1 MGIFSLLAV
10 LLLESLRPLPYR
22 RLVQIPLSWFAAVLE
37 NRLNA
42 GERSYGVFAWLCA
55 AGLSVLLVWGVYAA
69 LYAFSP
75 LFAWAWNVLVLY
87 LAMGFR
93 ESIDFFTD
101 IQLALRLNDL
111 PHARK
116 LLAEWL
122 GCSTQDLSS
131 SEIARLSIE
140 GVFTLS
146 HHHLFGVLVCFVLLP
161 GPCGAVLYRLA
172 VFLAKEWGQQAE
184 TELGHFGRFSQQ
196 AFAVIDWL
204 PARITAAGFAI
215 VGNFEDAIYCWRTQ
229 AGAWPDQKNGSG
241 IGIVLASGAG
251 ALGVRLARPLT
262 ENGKTSNPVEA
273 GSGQTADV
281 DSMQGATGLIWR
293 ALWLWLLLL
302 LLLEFASLV
311 GA

>member
-22 RLVQIPLSWFAAVLE
+22 RIVQVPLLWFAGFLE
-37 NRLNA
+37 TRLNA
-42 GERSYGVFAWLCA
+42 GERRYGVLAWVCA
-55 AGLSVLLVWGVYAA
+55 AGVSVLLVWGAYAA

-75 LFAWAWNVLVLY
+75 LLAWAWSVLVLY
-87 LAMGFR
+87 LTMGFR
-93 ESIDFFTD
+93 QSIDYFTD

-111 PHARK
+111 PHGRK

-122 GCSTQDLSS
+122 GYSANDLSP
-131 SEIARLSIE
+131 SEVSRLSIE
-140 GVFTLS
+140 GAFKVS
-146 HHHLFGVLVCFVLLP
+146 HQHLFGILVCFVLLP

-172 VFLAKEWGQQAE
+172 VFLAEEWGQKTE
-184 TELGHFGRFSQQ
+184 TDVGHFGRFSQQ
-196 AFAVIDWL
+196 AFTVIDWL
-204 PARITAAGFAI
+204 PSRLTAAGFAI

-229 AGAWPDQKNGSG
+229 AETWPDQQAGSG
-241 IGIVLASGAG
+241 LGIVLASAAG
-251 ALGVRLARPLT
+251 ALGIRLARPLINNSEQPART
-262 ENGKTSNPVEA
+262 EMGA
-273 GSGQTADV
+273 GYQVDV
-281 DSMQGATGLIWR
+281 DSMQSAAGLIWR